1 MLKNIYCTI
10 AVRLKSL
17 KMKKMII
24 SVVLFFGILFTFPR
38 FITADLK
45 HVNDDNWQKLLDG
58 EWIVML

>member
-1 MLKNIYCTI
+1 
-10 AVRLKSL
+10 
-17 KMKKMII
+17 MKKMII